1 MSVQEVEESGQSAAP
16 QEFVLNFL
24 GLYVF
29 GRGEREERKG
39 APPVATQVFL
49 SVLGRLGISESAT
62 RAALNRMVHRSLLAR
77 HKQGRTT
84 AFHLTEEA
92 RALLRRGR
100 DRMFSPAPFDHS
112 EGIWTVLSCP
122 VPESLRNVRYHIQ
135 GRLSWAGFGV
145 IHPNVWVA
153 PGRVDVE
160 EVLRDLPTQ
169 DATQDA
175 LELVQA
181 FHGTPATPSRP
192 EQLVQKAWDLEALRA
207 GHLAFLG
214 RWEDTEPPLT
224 DALPQLLL
232 LHDDWGR
239 LLRADPGLPAAYLD
253 DDWPSTRSTH
263 TFQRLQA
270 LLASHAD
277 QQLSA
282 LLDPPSDPSA
292 GQATT
297 ANRRSDSQAS

>member
-1 MSVQEVEESGQSAAP
+1 MSVQEVEESGQGAAP
-16 QEFVLNFL
+16 QEIVLNFL

-29 GRGEREERKG
+29 GRGEGQERKG
-39 APPVATQVFL
+39 APPVATQAFL
-49 SVLGRLGISESAT
+49 SVLGSLGISESAT

-77 HKQGRTT
+77 HKQGRIS

-100 DRMFSPAPFDHS
+100 DRMFSPTPFDHA

-122 VPESLRNVRYHIQ
+122 VPESLRNVRYQLQ

-160 EVLRDLPTQ
+160 EVLRDLP
-169 DATQDA
+169 AQDA
-175 LELVQA
+175 LDLVQA

-192 EQLVQKAWDLEALRA
+192 EQLVHRAWDLEALRA
-207 GHLAFLG
+207 GHLAFLA

-263 TFQRLQA
+263 AFQRLQA
-270 LLASHAD
+270 LLGPPAD
-277 QQLSA
+277 QQLGA
-282 LLDPPSDPSA
+282 LLDPSSDLSA
-292 GQATT
+292 GQAT
-297 ANRRSDSQAS
+297 AASRHPDSPTS